1 MFGPSERKSYSDG
14 LLEFYSEILKNKQNW
29 KVRDEGDFGKIKI
42 LMEIPDEGVKEK
54 EVPDE

>member
-1 MFGPSERKSYSDG
+1 MSGPSERKSYSDG

-42 LMEIPDEGVKEK
+42 LMEI
-54 EVPDE
+54 EVDQNK